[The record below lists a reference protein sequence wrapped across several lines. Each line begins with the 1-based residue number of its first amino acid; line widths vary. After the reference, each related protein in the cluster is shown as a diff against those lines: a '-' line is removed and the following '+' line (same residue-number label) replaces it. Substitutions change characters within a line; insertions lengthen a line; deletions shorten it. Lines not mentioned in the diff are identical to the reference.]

1 MVTALAGNEH
11 EKNDHANR
19 DLDLIKIQIFS
30 EHAHSR
36 LTSQIANTY
45 ALFIGFVA
53 FFYTLYYENV
63 VPLFGVIIGF
73 AIFLAGTVY
82 ETYHVRQVFKGN
94 VKKTSD
100 MIESVKKG
108 QELSNLE
115 DLMK

>member
-1 MVTALAGNEH
+1 MTALAGNEH
-11 EKNDHANR
+11 KENNHENR
-19 DLDLIKIQIFS
+19 DLDLVKIQIFS

-36 LTSQIANTY
+36 MTSQITNTY

-63 VPLFGVIIGF
+63 VPLFGFIVGL

-94 VKKTSD
+94 VKKTSG
-100 MIESVKKG
+100 MIESVKKE
-108 QELSNLE
+108 QELPNLE